1 MASALGAP
9 APRLAEILRRYAPAG
24 LSADAARV
32 VRDLIACRTPLLGGR
47 REACDHCGDVRE
59 IYDSC
64 GNRHCPNCQ
73 ALAQERWLQ
82 RQQADLLPVSYFH
95 LVFTLP
101 LVLHPLF
108 LGARRAAFA
117 VLFAA
122 AAETLL
128 EVASRRLNAT
138 PGVLVVL
145 HTWNQVLGFHPHLHC
160 LVTGGGLRHDHAA
173 WVATRQN
180 FLLPARILR
189 RVFEAKLRQKLSKAA
204 EKGRLAHSLATT
216 RRLLWLSKKT
226 KWRIYAKAPFAGPE
240 QVLRYL
246 GRYTHRIA
254 ISNARILALE
264 NHRVTFAYRDRR
276 NGNARAE
283 LSLEAPE
290 FVRRF
295 LRHLVPKRF
304 VRVRH
309 YGVLANPLKAER
321 VPLCRRLLEAGPLIA
336 KPVESWQEIIR
347 RLTGVDPERCS
358 RCGQGR
364 YVFVLGLPPLPAPP
378 ATGYARPPP

>member
-1 MASALGAP
+1 MPSALGAP
-9 APRLAEILRRYAPAG
+9 APRLAEILRRYAPAS
-24 LSADAARV
+24 LSAEAARV
-32 VRDLIACRTPLLGGR
+32 VRDLIACRTSLLGGR

-59 IYDSC
+59 IYASC

-82 RQQADLLPVSYFH
+82 RQQADLLPVPYFH
-95 LVFTLP
+95 LVFTVP
-101 LVLHPLF
+101 EVLHPLF

-117 VLFAA
+117 ALFAA
-122 AAETLL
+122 VAETLL
-128 EVASRRLNAT
+128 EVASQGLNAT

-160 LVTGGGLRHDHAA
+160 LITGGGLRLDHAA

-189 RVFEAKLRQKLSKAA
+189 RVFEAKLRHKLSQAA
-204 EKGRLAHSLATT
+204 EKGQLAHSLATT
-216 RRLLWLSKKT
+216 RRLLWLSKSS

-264 NHRVTFAYRDRR
+264 NGRVSFAYRDRR

-283 LSLEAPE
+283 LTLEAPE

-295 LRHLVPKRF
+295 LRHVVPKRF

-309 YGVLANPLKAER
+309 YGVLANPLKAEL
-321 VPLCRRLLEAGPLIA
+321 VPLCRRLLATGTLIA
-336 KPVESWQEIIR
+336 KTIESWQQIIR

-364 YVFVLGLPPLPAPP
+364 YVVVSDLPPCPAPLP
-378 ATGYARPPP
+378 GLARPPP

>member
-1 MASALGAP
+1 MPSTLGAP
-9 APRLAEILRRYAPAG
+9 VPRLAEILQRYAPAI
-24 LSADAARV
+24 LFAEAARV
-32 VRDLIACRTPLLGGR
+32 VRDLVACRTPLLGGR
-47 REACDHCGDVRE
+47 RELCDHCGDVRE

-82 RQQADLLPVSYFH
+82 RQQADLLPVPYFH
-95 LVFTLP
+95 LVFTVP
-101 LVLHPLF
+101 EVLHPLF
-108 LGARRAAFA
+108 LGARREAFSA
-117 VLFAA
+117 LFAA
-122 AAETLL
+122 VAETLL
-128 EVASRRLNAT
+128 EVASRGLNAT
-138 PGVLVVL
+138 PGVLAVL
-145 HTWNQVLGFHPHLHC
+145 HTWNQVLGFHPHIHC

-189 RVFEAKLRQKLSKAA
+189 RVFEAKLRQQLSQAA
-204 EKGRLAHSLATT
+204 EKGSLAHSLATT
-216 RRLLWLSKKT
+216 RRLLWLSKNT

-264 NHRVTFAYRDRR
+264 NDRVTFAYRDRR
-276 NGNARAE
+276 NGNARAK
-283 LSLEAPE
+283 LTLDAPE

-295 LRHLVPKRF
+295 LRHVVPKRF

-309 YGVLANPLKAER
+309 YGILANPLKAQLIPR
-321 VPLCRRLLEAGPLIA
+321 CRRLLEAGPLIA
-336 KPVESWQEIIR
+336 KPVESWQELIR

-364 YVFVLGLPPLPAPP
+364 YVIVLDLPPLLLPQPGDARSPP
-378 ATGYARPPP
+378 

>member
-9 APRLAEILRRYAPAG
+9 APRLAEILRRYAPTN
-24 LSADAARV
+24 LSAEAARV
-32 VRDLIACRTPLLGGR
+32 VRDLVACRTPLLGGR
-47 REACDHCGDVRE
+47 REVCDHCGDLRE
-59 IYDSC
+59 IYHSC

-82 RQQADLLPVSYFH
+82 RQQADLLPVPYFH

-101 LVLHPLF
+101 EVLHPLF

-117 VLFAA
+117 ALFAA
-122 AAETLL
+122 VAETLL
-128 EVASRRLNAT
+128 EVASRAWNAT

-160 LVTGGGLRHDHAA
+160 LITGGGLRHDHAA
-173 WVATRQN
+173 WVATRDN
-180 FLLPARILR
+180 FLLPARRLR
-189 RVFEAKLRQKLSKAA
+189 PVFEAKLRQKLSQAA
-204 EKGRLAHSLATT
+204 EKGKLAHSLAST
-216 RRLLWLSKKT
+216 RRLLWLSKRT

-254 ISNARILALE
+254 ISNARILALD
-264 NHRVTFAYRDRR
+264 NDRVRFAYRDRKH
-276 NGNARAE
+276 GNVRAE

-295 LRHLVPKRF
+295 LCHLVPQRF

-309 YGVLANPLKAER
+309 YGVLANPLKSKL
-321 VPLCRRLLEAGPLIA
+321 VPLCRRALQAAALLV
-336 KPVESWQEIIR
+336 KPVESWPQIIR
-347 RLTGVDPERCS
+347 RLTGVDPERCT
-358 RCGQGR
+358 RCRQGR
-364 YVFVLGLPPLPAPP
+364 YVFVLELPPLLSTQPR
-378 ATGYARPPP
+378 YARPPP

>member
-1 MASALGAP
+1 VSSALGAP
-9 APRLAEILRRYAPAG
+9 APRLAEILRRYAPAV
-24 LSADAARV
+24 LCAEAARV

-82 RQQADLLPVSYFH
+82 RQQADLLPVPYFH
-95 LVFTLP
+95 LVFTVP
-101 LVLHPLF
+101 AVLHPLF

-117 VLFAA
+117 ALFAA
-122 AAETLL
+122 VAETLL
-128 EVASRRLNAT
+128 EVASRGLNAT
-138 PGVLVVL
+138 PGVLAVL
-145 HTWNQVLGFHPHLHC
+145 HTWNQVLGFHPHVHC
-160 LVTGGGLRHDHAA
+160 LVSGGGLRLDHAA

-189 RVFEAKLRQKLSKAA
+189 PVFEAKLRQKLSQAA
-204 EKGRLAHSLATT
+204 EQGRLAHSLATT
-216 RRLLWLSKKT
+216 RRLLWLSKRT

-254 ISNARILALE
+254 ISNARILALQ
-264 NHRVTFAYRDRR
+264 NDRVTFAYRDRKR
-276 NGNARAE
+276 GNARAK

-295 LRHLVPKRF
+295 LRHVVPKRF

-309 YGVLANPLKAER
+309 YGVLANPRKAEL
-321 VPLCRRLLEAGPLIA
+321 VPLCRRLLETSPLIGR
-336 KPVESWQEIIR
+336 PVESWQELIR

-358 RCGQGR
+358 RCGHGR
-364 YVFVLGLPPLPAPP
+364 YVIVLDLPPLPPP
-378 ATGYARPPP
+378 QVYRPALHS

>member
-1 MASALGAP
+1 MPSAPGARP
-9 APRLAEILRRYAPAG
+9 HRLADILEQYAPDVM
-24 LSADAARV
+24 SADAVRV
-32 VRDLIACRTPLLGGR
+32 VRDLVACRTSVLGGR

-82 RQQADLLPVSYFH
+82 RQQADLLPVPYFH
-95 LVFTLP
+95 VVFTVP
-101 LVLHPLF
+101 EVLHPLF
-108 LGARRAAFA
+108 LGARRKAFA

-122 AAETLL
+122 AGGTLL
-128 EVASRRLNAT
+128 DVASRSLNAT
-138 PGVLVVL
+138 PGVLAVL

-160 LVTGGGLRHDHAA
+160 LVTGGGLRDNHAA
-173 WVATRQN
+173 WVAARQN
-180 FLLPARILR
+180 FLLPTRILR
-189 RVFEAKLRQKLSKAA
+189 RVFEAKLRQKLSQRA
-204 EKGRLAHSLATT
+204 EKRQLAHSLPTT

-254 ISNARILALE
+254 ISNARILALQ

-283 LSLEAPE
+283 LSLDAPE

-295 LRHLVPKRF
+295 LRHVVPRRF

-309 YGVLANPLKAER
+309 YGVLANPLKADLI
-321 VPLCRRLLEAGPLIA
+321 PLCRRLLEAGPLTA
-336 KPVESWQEIIR
+336 KPVESWQEVIR
-347 RLTGVDPERCS
+347 RLTGLDPERCS

-364 YVFVLGLPPLPAPP
+364 YVIVLDLPPRPMPQP
-378 ATGYARPPP
+378 DYARPPP